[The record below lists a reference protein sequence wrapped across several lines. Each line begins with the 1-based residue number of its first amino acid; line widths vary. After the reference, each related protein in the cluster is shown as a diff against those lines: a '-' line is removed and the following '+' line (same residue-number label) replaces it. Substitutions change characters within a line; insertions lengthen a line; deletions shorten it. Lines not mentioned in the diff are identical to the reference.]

1 MDGAHLRTSEL
12 ICPEQIIINGFIS
25 LSVDWYKQMYNVRR
39 TLMMNEKIKMR
50 YVSCPSCGK
59 QLLKVAGNCSVE
71 ITCTRCR
78 KEIVGIVDEIYMKLF
93 ENYREKE
100 PGKKTDSMYST
111 DMMAF
116 RQQKKAM

>member
-1 MDGAHLRTSEL
+1 
-12 ICPEQIIINGFIS
+12 
-25 LSVDWYKQMYNVRR
+25 
-39 TLMMNEKIKMR
+39 MMNEKIKMR

-93 ENYREKE
+93 EN
-100 PGKKTDSMYST
+100 
-111 DMMAF
+111 
-116 RQQKKAM
+116 

>member
-1 MDGAHLRTSEL
+1 
-12 ICPEQIIINGFIS
+12 
-25 LSVDWYKQMYNVRR
+25 
-39 TLMMNEKIKMR
+39 MMNEKIKMR

-93 ENYREKE
+93 ENYRDKE
-100 PGKKTDSMYST
+100 EGKNIDSMYST
-111 DMMAF
+111 DMMTL
-116 RQQKKAM
+116 RQRKKAI

>member
-1 MDGAHLRTSEL
+1 
-12 ICPEQIIINGFIS
+12 
-25 LSVDWYKQMYNVRR
+25 
-39 TLMMNEKIKMR
+39 MMNEKIKMR

-78 KEIVGIVDEIYMKLF
+78 KVIVGIVDEIYMKLF